1 MLSFTFNDGNISTV
15 TTIVY
20 PAFMD
25 AVGVSKA
32 EPCTQSGAVLPDKSP
47 EEELGMTHR
56 TSKWKGRMTK
66 LLLGIPE
73 RHQKSYSAF

>member
-32 EPCTQSGAVLPDKSP
+32 EPWTQSGAVLPDKS
-47 EEELGMTHR
+47 LR
-56 TSKWKGRMTK
+56 RSW
-66 LLLGIPE
+66 E
-73 RHQKSYSAF
+73 RHTGLVNEKEE